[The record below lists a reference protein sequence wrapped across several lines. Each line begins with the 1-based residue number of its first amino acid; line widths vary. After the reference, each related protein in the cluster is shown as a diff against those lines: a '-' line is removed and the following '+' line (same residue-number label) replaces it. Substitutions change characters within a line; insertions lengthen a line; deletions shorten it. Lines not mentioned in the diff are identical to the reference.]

1 MAVVS
6 FFSITPNTIKLKK
19 GLNIKLLGEAEK
31 TVIEINSDFF
41 ALKPT
46 DFIGVFPKLMV
57 KEGDKVKAGTVVF
70 YDKYREN
77 ILFSSPV
84 SGTITEIRRG
94 PRRLLEEIRIKAD
107 STMEYESF
115 QVSDPNNLNKEEVTE
130 LLRNSGIWPCLRQ
143 RPYSVIANPDND
155 PKAIYVSAFDTAP
168 NGLDYDFIVHGK
180 GELFQAGLDA
190 LKKLT
195 SGKVHLNVN
204 PQETT
209 SKVFHNS
216 KGVQINQFTGPHPAG
231 NVGIQIHHID
241 PINKGDIV
249 WYLNPQDVLII
260 GKFFKEGKYDA
271 SCMISASGSEV
282 LKPQYYKAIKGTS
295 IKPMLDNNVK
305 DGVQRYI
312 SGNVLTGKKIEQGG
326 YIGYYDYMVSVIPEG
341 NYYEFLGWALPG
353 IGKFSV
359 SHSYLSWMCPSK
371 RYNLDT
377 NLHGGERAFV
387 LSGEYEKV
395 LPMDIFPVQLI
406 KAILAED
413 IDLMENLGI
422 YEVDEEDFA
431 LCEFVCTSKINS
443 QEIIRKGLDLM
454 RKEMS

>member
-1 MAVVS
+1 MS
-6 FFSITPNTIKLKK
+6 NIIKLKK

-31 TVIEINSDFF
+31 TVVDINSDFF

-57 KEGDKVKAGTVVF
+57 KEGDEVKAGTVVF
-70 YDKYREN
+70 YDKYRQD

-84 SGTITEIRRG
+84 SGTITEIKRG
-94 PRRLLEEIRIKAD
+94 PKRLLEEIRIKANGK
-107 STMEYESF
+107 SEYESF
-115 QVSDPNNLNKEEVTE
+115 QVSDPKNLSKEEITE
-130 LLRNSGIWPCLRQ
+130 LLRKSGIWPCLRQ
-143 RPYSVIANPDND
+143 RPYSVIANPGDD
-155 PKAIYVSAFDTAP
+155 PKAIFISAFDTSP
-168 NGLDYDFIVHGK
+168 HGLDYDFIVHGK
-180 GELFQAGLDA
+180 GELFQKGLDA

-209 SKVFHNS
+209 SRVFHKS
-216 KGVQINQFTGPHPAG
+216 KDVQINQFTGPHPSG
-231 NVGIQIHHID
+231 NVGIQIHHVD

-260 GKFFKEGKYDA
+260 GKFFTEGKYDA
-271 SCMISASGSEV
+271 SCMISMSGSEV
-282 LKPQYYKAIKGTS
+282 LKPRYYKTIKGTS
-295 IKPMLDNNVK
+295 VKPILDKNVK
-305 DGVQRYI
+305 DGEHRYI
-312 SGNVLTGKKIEQGG
+312 SGNVLTGKKIQQEG
-326 YIGYYDYMVSVIPEG
+326 YLGYYDYQLSVIPEG
-341 NYYEFLGWALPG
+341 NYFEFLGWALPG
-353 IGKFSV
+353 LGKFSV
-359 SHSYLSWMCPSK
+359 SRSFTSWMCTSK
-371 RYNLDT
+371 KYSIDT

-395 LPMDIFPVQLI
+395 LPMDIFPVHLL

-431 LCEFVCTSKINS
+431 LCEFVCTSKVNS
-443 QEIIRKGLDLM
+443 QDIIRKGLDLM